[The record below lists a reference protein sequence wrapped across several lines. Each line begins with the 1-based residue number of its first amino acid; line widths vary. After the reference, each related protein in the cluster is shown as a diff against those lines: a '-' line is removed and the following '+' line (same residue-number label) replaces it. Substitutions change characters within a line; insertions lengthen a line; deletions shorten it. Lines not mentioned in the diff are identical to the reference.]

1 MVARAPAAAA
11 APLRRCLAPA
21 FLVPAFL
28 VPAFLVPAFLVPAF
42 LALAGCAR
50 AAPPGPIPL
59 SLAPEVARVFH
70 ARMTPAEVVRNGV
83 LRRDRHGRMLACLT
97 GANLNCGQADR
108 SRRNHGATVWCR
120 AHPDAPFVPKF
131 ATGHTTVFD
140 WRCAGQRAV
149 IAAQVQQVDARGF
162 VRGAWRVLPLPP

>member
-1 MVARAPAAAA
+1 MRGPDRRRRGRLAARFVAPG
-11 APLRRCLAPA
+11 LA
-21 FLVPAFL
+21 V
-28 VPAFLVPAFLVPAF
+28 
-42 LALAGCAR
+42 LALGALLAGCAGG
-50 AAPPGPIPL
+50 AAAARPAACRGRPDGTLLPIPL
-59 SLAPEVARVFH
+59 DLAPTVAATFH
-70 ARMTPAEVVRNGV
+70 ARMTAAEVAGNGV
-83 LRRDRHGRMLACLT
+83 LRCEGGTVLACLT

-140 WRCAGQRAV
+140 WRCAGRHAV

-162 VRGAWRVLPLPP
+162 VRGAWRALPLPP